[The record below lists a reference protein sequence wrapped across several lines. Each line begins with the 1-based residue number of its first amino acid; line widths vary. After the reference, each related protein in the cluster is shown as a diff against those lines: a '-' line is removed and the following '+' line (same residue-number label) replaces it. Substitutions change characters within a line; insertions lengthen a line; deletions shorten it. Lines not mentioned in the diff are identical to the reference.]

1 MGTLASPGLAACAG
15 TRGENLFLLLAL
27 SLLAFLPPLLLSRE
41 GRVLPGAVRV
51 LPPGFAARVALW
63 EFHAFGLWPPR
74 GGGEGL
80 GFPGALTSSGDDL
93 EPPAPLVSA
102 LRSPPS
108 RLGRGSPLE
117 PPPPFPPPPRP
128 PSPPLSPP
136 PPPPRGAG
144 PSPFHP
150 PPRALCPPVLT
161 LPVLLEGEGLLPPS
175 LLLEARFGRPPTP
188 SLTPSPSPSPGK
200 RGAIPPPSWTSRR
213 ARGGPPYPP
222 PRGGER
228 GERGPGLEGGGLS
241 PEEGDEGRGGGQE
254 GR

>member
-117 PPPPFPPPPRP
+117 PPPPFTLLLGLSAPPFSPSPSSSRGRVFSPPPFSSRP
-128 PSPPLSPP
+128 AVADRPPPLSPP
-136 PPPPRGAG
+136 LPLPLPERGGLSHPPRGPRGEPAG
-144 PSPFHP
+144 G
-150 PPRALCPPVLT
+150 
-161 LPVLLEGEGLLPPS
+161 LPTPLLEG
-175 LLLEARFGRPPTP
+175 
-188 SLTPSPSPSPGK
+188 
-200 RGAIPPPSWTSRR
+200 
-213 ARGGPPYPP
+213 ARGGKEGLGSRGVDYPP
-222 PRGGER
+222 RRGTREEAAGKKEDRLFPENMANKRHPFPRKR
-228 GERGPGLEGGGLS
+228 KR
-241 PEEGDEGRGGGQE
+241 R
-254 GR
+254 RT